1 MNGARY
7 PLATHRHSE
16 PATHTPGVDWQHRT
30 VAGGRDEPAGRPGTG
45 VVVVVESDPGV
56 PPAVWMARMSGPSVV
71 PVSPSGPAT
80 APSMAM
86 DVLDGLGA
94 RTGAASLHHVAVARV
109 WLAAHRVR
117 WLVLA
122 NPQLP
127 DAGGVRAAVGLA
139 ESVGARTMLA
149 CDHGDASSLEAAL
162 GIPASARL
170 GLAGAGLLL
179 ADTSPAA
186 TDPPDAGPCPVR
198 LRDLPE
204 VDFPLFRSECR
215 RVLAAD
221 AYDEIDRAYV
231 HGRTAGREWV
241 TAVARDNPLTVARQ
255 VDAPVV
261 HAARAV
267 VAASTAERVDVAGS
281 LVVFRGFQA
290 GAFHAGLLV
299 RTETPRLVAAL
310 RRIERQ
316 PLSSAGWTSLRRWQD
331 PHRAAVTALYLA
343 GASPA
348 EILALTVGDAA
359 AAAGT
364 PAGVPVPVGPF
375 AVDHRARPYV
385 AALHGYRLM
394 EGAGPS
400 DPLLRTPVQSTV
412 VDAINCARSE
422 LLLPVARGRVLPD
435 ETRAD
440 RWTALLDLKVRVVSS
455 SPGPVPASP
464 TPPAAAVVR
473 RPARTDDPGPLD
485 ADVIRRARLDA
496 GMLLGTVADAVG
508 VSVATVRFLER
519 DGGVDE
525 TTLTLGQV
533 VRLAQ
538 VLGLRPGDLWRRPA
552 TPGTGPPDP
561 VAPTSGPDT
570 QAGAD
575 ARTLGALLHHAT
587 DDLNLGGTARAL
599 GWTPA
604 RAATAADTLDVFAAP
619 TGARVV
625 RVAGLIGYRAV
636 LDRDVN
642 AALALVE
649 THADY
654 QAGLDSGEAR
664 IAHRAVVQGSGISGD
679 LLRADSPQCRAHLAS
694 LLRKGLVDVLPSGS
708 YEASAAF
715 RHGTVDD

>member
-1 MNGARY
+1 
-7 PLATHRHSE
+7 
-16 PATHTPGVDWQHRT
+16 
-30 VAGGRDEPAGRPGTG
+30 
-45 VVVVVESDPGV
+45 VVVVESDPGV
-56 PPAVWMARMSGPSVV
+56 PPAVWMARVSGPSVV

-80 APSMAM
+80 APQMAR
-86 DVLDGLGA
+86 DVLEGLGA
-94 RTGAASLHHVAVARV
+94 TAGAASFNKVALARV

-127 DAGGVRAAVGLA
+127 DAGGVRAAIDLA
-139 ESVGARTMLA
+139 GSVGARTMLA
-149 CDHGDASSLEAAL
+149 CDHGGASGLEAAL

-170 GLAGAGLLL
+170 DLAGAELLL
-179 ADTSPAA
+179 ADTSPAPA
-186 TDPPDAGPCPVR
+186 DPPDADPFPVG

-221 AYDEIDRAYV
+221 AYDEVDRAYV
-231 HGRTAGREWV
+231 HGRSAGREWV
-241 TAVARDNPLTVARQ
+241 TDVARDNPLDVARQ
-255 VDAPVV
+255 VKPSVIR
-261 HAARAV
+261 AAGAA
-267 VAASTAERVDVAGS
+267 VAAATAGHVDVAGA

-290 GAFHAGLLV
+290 GAFLAGLLV
-299 RTETPRLVAAL
+299 RTGTPLLVAAL
-310 RRIERQ
+310 GRVERQ
-316 PLSSAGWTSLRRWQD
+316 TPDTAGWTSLRLWPD

-343 GASPA
+343 GASPDA
-348 EILALTVGDAA
+348 ILTLTVGDAA
-359 AAAGT
+359 GAAVT
-364 PAGVPVPVGPF
+364 PAGTPVPVGPF

-385 AALHGYRLM
+385 AALHGYRLL
-394 EGAGPS
+394 EGAGPA
-400 DPLLRTPVQSTV
+400 DPLLRTPVLTTV
-412 VDAINCARSE
+412 VDAIVDARTE
-422 LLLPVARGRVLPD
+422 LLLPVTRGQVTPD

-440 RWTALLDLKVRVVSS
+440 RWTALLDLKIRVVGSI
-455 SPGPVPASP
+455 PVPVPATP
-464 TPPAAAVVR
+464 TPPAPPVTPR
-473 RPARTDDPGPLD
+473 RARTDDPGPLD
-485 ADVIRRARLDA
+485 ADVILRARLDA

-508 VSVATVRFLER
+508 VSVAAVRFLER
-519 DGGVDE
+519 GAGDE

-533 VRLAQ
+533 ARLAQ

-561 VAPTSGPDT
+561 VAPTSGPNT

-575 ARTLGALLHHAT
+575 ARTLGALLHRAT
-587 DDLNLGGTARAL
+587 DDLTLGGTARAL

-604 RAATAADTLDVFAAP
+604 RAATAADTLDVLAAP

-636 LDRDVN
+636 LDRDVD

-664 IAHRAVVQGSGISGD
+664 IAHRAVVQTSGISGD
-679 LLRADSPQCRAHLAS
+679 LLRANNPQSRAHLAS
-694 LLRKGLVDVLPSGS
+694 LLRKGLVDALPSGS

-715 RHGTVDD
+715 RHGIVDD